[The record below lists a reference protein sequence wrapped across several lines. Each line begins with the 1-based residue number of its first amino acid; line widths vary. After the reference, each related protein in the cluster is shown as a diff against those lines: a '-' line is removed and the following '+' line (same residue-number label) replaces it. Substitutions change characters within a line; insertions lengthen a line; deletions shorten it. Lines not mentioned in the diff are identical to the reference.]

1 MWYVIVGIVGGIV
14 AGMGMGGGTLTIPL
28 LTIFM
33 SVAQKTAQGINLLG
47 FIPLAIVALI
57 IHTKNKLVA
66 YKKVWILAVVGMITG
81 VGSALLVSKM
91 SNDWLRRLFAIFL
104 IVLAVWQLIQAIKD
118 SKKKSEN

>member
-57 IHTKNKLVA
+57 IHTNNKLVA

-104 IVLAVWQLIQAIKD
+104 IALAVWQLIQAIKD

>member
-1 MWYVIVGIVGGIV
+1 MRYVIVGIVGGIV